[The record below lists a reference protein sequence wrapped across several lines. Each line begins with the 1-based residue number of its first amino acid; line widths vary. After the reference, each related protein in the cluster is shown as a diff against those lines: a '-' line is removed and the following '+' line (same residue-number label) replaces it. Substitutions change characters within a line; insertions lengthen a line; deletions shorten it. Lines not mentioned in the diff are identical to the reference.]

1 MNDTI
6 PQDAIMAKLSGLIG
20 ALVSLKFI
28 NGKNIYDKSTM
39 VICGWAT
46 SYFVA
51 PDVAARY
58 NVTEGSVGFLL
69 GLVAV
74 GTCGLFFR
82 FIEAAPIGEFWKKL
96 LKKMGK

>member
-1 MNDTI
+1 MNDII
-6 PQDAIMAKLSGLIG
+6 PQEAIMAKLSGLVG

-39 VICGWAT
+39 VACGWAT

-51 PDVAARY
+51 PVVAEKY
-58 NVTEGSVGFLL
+58 SVTEGSVGFLL

-74 GTCGLFFR
+74 GVCGLFFR
-82 FIEAAPIGEFWKKL
+82 FLEAAPIDEFWKKL